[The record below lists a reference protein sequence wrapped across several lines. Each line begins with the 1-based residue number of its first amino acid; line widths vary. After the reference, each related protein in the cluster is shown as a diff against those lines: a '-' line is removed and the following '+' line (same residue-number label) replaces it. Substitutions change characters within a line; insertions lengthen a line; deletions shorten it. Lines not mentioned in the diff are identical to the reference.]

1 MPELPEVQT
10 VVSQLGR
17 KVTGHKIIE
26 FWSDSEK
33 NLKVP
38 KRKLK
43 SRILG
48 AKIIGTRRF
57 GKHIIIDLDNGL
69 AILIHLKMTGHL
81 LVKTKKNRNDKAF
94 TEDPMNRFI
103 HHIFTLDQ
111 GATIEFSD
119 MRKFGWIDVAESHQ
133 VKAVPSIERLG
144 KDALSKEMD
153 LEHFSGL
160 IQKAKH
166 KKIGTLLLEQE
177 KIAGIGN
184 IYRSEM
190 LYRAG
195 ILPFRLSSSLSKS
208 KKEREKL
215 FESMKTVLREAVK
228 LRGTTDGD
236 FRDTAG
242 QPGSFQKTLF
252 VYGRQGKECK
262 KCDTIIERKKLG
274 QRSVFFCSKCQ
285 K

>member
-17 KVTGHKIIE
+17 KVTGLKLID
-26 FWSDSEK
+26 FWSDWQK
-33 NLKVP
+33 NVKVP
-38 KRKLK
+38 VRKLK
-43 SRILG
+43 KQILG
-48 AKIIGTRRF
+48 ATITGTRRF

-103 HHIFTLDQ
+103 HHIFTLNE

-133 VKAVPSIERLG
+133 VQTVSSIEHLG

-153 LEHFSGL
+153 LEHFSE
-160 IQKAKH
+160 IIKKAKY

-190 LYRAG
+190 LFRAG
-195 ILPFRLSSSLSKS
+195 IQPLRLSNTLT

-236 FRDTAG
+236 FRDTSG
-242 QPGSFQKTLF
+242 EPGSFQKTLF
-252 VYGRQGKECK
+252 VYGRHGKECK

-274 QRSVFFCSKCQ
+274 QRSIFFCPRCQ